1 MKSYIGTVARSLWS
15 SSSNDKK
22 RKDQLGKITGQE
34 MALVAAYKTT
44 NRRGRRSIRN
54 KALDNAADDTVD
66 LDFVGVEAQN
76 DIKTRAKRGLFC
88 DRECRVE
95 KLRTYMSDIS
105 GLTKTASEIATKKIE
120 GVVKIDS
127 ELKGAIAG
135 ARKEVSLRSKQL
147 NDFEREQ
154 DDLIKKITGSSPF
167 QNIP

>member
-22 RKDQLGKITGQE
+22 RKAQLGKITGQE
-34 MALVAAYKTT
+34 MTLVAAYKAT

-76 DIKTRAKRGLFC
+76 DIKTRAKRGIFC

-105 GLTKTASEIATKKIE
+105 ELTKTASGIATKKVQ
-120 GVVKIDS
+120 GVVKIDN
-127 ELKGAIAG
+127 ELQGAIAG
-135 ARKEVSLRSKQL
+135 ARQEVSMRSAQL
-147 NDFEREQ
+147 NIFEREQ
-154 DDLIKKITGSSPF
+154 DALIKKITGS
-167 QNIP
+167 